1 MSKQVVLDFFSAE
14 TEEQCGHRIYKY
26 TDCGAWIE
34 FNDKGIKIGSIVEGC
49 DFGTVI
55 YTLNYADNFNSK
67 DIQDRID
74 AVESE
79 ADALWIWA
87 NAMNDGENVYFR
99 GFGSFILKKR
109 ATKVAR
115 NISKNTQLTIPEHF
129 IPKFK

>member
-87 NAMNDGENVYFR
+87 NAMNDGEEDTQAELGVDAPDISYEFR
-99 GFGSFILKKR
+99 HYENDGRS
-109 ATKVAR
+109 
-115 NISKNTQLTIPEHF
+115 S
-129 IPKFK
+129 